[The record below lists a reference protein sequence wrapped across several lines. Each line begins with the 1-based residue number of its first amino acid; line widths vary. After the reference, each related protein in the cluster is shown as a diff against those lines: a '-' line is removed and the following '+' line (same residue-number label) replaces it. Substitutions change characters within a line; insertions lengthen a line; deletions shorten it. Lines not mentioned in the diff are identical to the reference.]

1 MTLDRRLARIE
12 ESLSPT
18 QLVLR
23 WLGEAHAFGD
33 VPAYTEAVLAKD
45 PPELPLD
52 RLAQE
57 AARGARS
64 ATRGKRPEIVDAAVR
79 TALRETVFRFELV
92 MRINVT
98 AHDLL
103 DREALIA
110 AALSAHVSLLVSA
123 DQKIRRADPTYTERF
138 ITCRDLLISR
148 LTELQA
154 AGEARAIVEG
164 RYLDGHPALFPELAK
179 AWQGQCRE
187 SGVIADMAV
196 RLAEFDDVPPDAP
209 PDPESLSGRAAQL
222 VADLVEPA
230 KVEALDKLGE
240 GSRAF
245 DIATVWVRSKLSPA
259 LHRYTTS
266 RHDESIVIV
275 GAQPQVEPD

>member
-1 MTLDRRLARIE
+1 MTFDRRLAKLDE
-12 ESLSPT
+12 MLTPT

-23 WLGEAHAFGD
+23 WLAEAHAFGD
-33 VPAYTEAVLAKD
+33 IPAYTASVLAKD

-52 RLAQE
+52 RLAGE
-57 AARGARS
+57 AVRGARS

-79 TALRETVFRFELV
+79 IALRGTVFRFELV

-110 AALSAHVSLLVSA
+110 AALSAHVCLLVSA
-123 DQKIRRADPTYTERF
+123 DQKLRRADPTYTERF
-138 ITCRDLLISR
+138 ITCRDLLVSR

-154 AGEARAIVEG
+154 AQEARVIAEG
-164 RYLDGHPALFPELAK
+164 RYLDGHPALFPQLAK

-187 SGVIADMAV
+187 SEVIADMAV
-196 RLAEFDDVPPDAP
+196 RLAEFDEVPPCAQ
-209 PDPESLSGRAAQL
+209 PDPESLSGRTAQL

-245 DIATVWVRSKLSPA
+245 DIATGWVRMKLMATAAREP
-259 LHRYTTS
+259 TT
-266 RHDESIVIV
+266 
-275 GAQPQVEPD
+275 